1 MKGNT
6 FESYF
11 YDALSEIMIGL
22 RLKNGRTFE
31 DVADLL
37 DIKSITFY
45 AYEKG
50 TRKMPITVF
59 KKLCLLYNVDMK
71 ETLSKINALAA
82 EKMG

>member
-11 YDALSEIMIGL
+11 YEALSEIVTNL
-22 RLKNGRTFE
+22 RLKSGRTFE

-37 DIKSITFY
+37 DIKPITFY

-50 TRKMPITVF
+50 TRKMPITIF

-71 ETLSKINALAA
+71 ETLAKVNALAA